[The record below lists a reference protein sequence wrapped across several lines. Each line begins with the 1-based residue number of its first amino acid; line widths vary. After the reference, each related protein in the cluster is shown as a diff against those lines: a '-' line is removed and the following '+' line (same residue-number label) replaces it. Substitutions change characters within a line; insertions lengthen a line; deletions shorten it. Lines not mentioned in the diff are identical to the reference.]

1 MRLLSYLSA
10 PSSLAVIITIIM
22 VVAELFTNEGDEPFG
37 SAGTVGPPPGTTF
50 FQAYGGL
57 TTIVFAY
64 LGQDVFCE
72 IMQEMAE
79 PKDANKSINLAY
91 SVMTLVYAFT
101 TIVAYGLEGRS
112 VEGFLL
118 DSLPDSPVKRVAS
131 GLLAF
136 HVIVAYAIV
145 SVPLTNFF
153 YGLCF
158 PNTPIHDGGVPARLR
173 WALISIGY
181 LVFSYLIATLIPA
194 FSAIQGL
201 IGSLCGS
208 PILFGFPAAFYIL
221 ACRLNKKKIST
232 FDKVTCALFLCVL
245 CPLFFL
251 CGTIDSIMQIGDAV
265 KDAGTPFSIC

>member
-1 MRLLSYLSA
+1 
-10 PSSLAVIITIIM
+10 
-22 VVAELFTNEGDEPFG
+22 
-37 SAGTVGPPPGTTF
+37 
-50 FQAYGGL
+50 
-57 TTIVFAY
+57 
-64 LGQDVFCE
+64 
-72 IMQEMAE
+72 MQEMAE

-158 PNTPIHDGGVPARLR
+158 PNTPIHNGGVPARLR

-181 LVFSYLIATLIPA
+181 LVFSYLIATLIPVCRA
-194 FSAIQGL
+194 PL
-201 IGSLCGS
+201 THTHTHTHTHTYYPCIGISLLLYS
-208 PILFGFPAAFYIL
+208 
-221 ACRLNKKKIST
+221 KINPRM
-232 FDKVTCALFLCVL
+232 D
-245 CPLFFL
+245 
-251 CGTIDSIMQIGDAV
+251 
-265 KDAGTPFSIC
+265 

>member
-1 MRLLSYLSA
+1 
-10 PSSLAVIITIIM
+10 
-22 VVAELFTNEGDEPFG
+22 
-37 SAGTVGPPPGTTF
+37 
-50 FQAYGGL
+50 
-57 TTIVFAY
+57 
-64 LGQDVFCE
+64 
-72 IMQEMAE
+72 
-79 PKDANKSINLAY
+79 
-91 SVMTLVYAFT
+91 
-101 TIVAYGLEGRS
+101 
-112 VEGFLL
+112 
-118 DSLPDSPVKRVAS
+118 
-131 GLLAF
+131 
-136 HVIVAYAIV
+136 
-145 SVPLTNFF
+145 
-153 YGLCF
+153 
-158 PNTPIHDGGVPARLR
+158 VPARLR

-265 KDAGTPFSIC
+265 NQGRRHTLFHLLSIRRGRSRLDLIKRRDSGDAGARESGSASCDSSGKPVTGL